1 MCLLLLLLF
10 ALLSSGWDLDSAVKY
25 GFAVVGTF
33 LMGMSNEL
41 LARSRV
47 KLAQY
52 LSAPR
57 PGASCCALPGPALI
71 ETYPVPCRMAL
82 GALHGVQ
89 MVLAYW
95 MMLLVML
102 YEVCIF
108 SALVIGL
115 ATGYGLFS
123 TSFQTMLGN
132 AQIAHKQAAIKQQQQ
147 QQAKRIQPESTD
159 VDVDALLTASL
170 NVEGGEADK
179 MMAKNA
185 NARSAGVDVA
195 ASDEGI
201 ELVLR
206 VNAVPG
212 NAPCCGGTA

>member
-1 MCLLLLLLF
+1 VCDCCCCLL
-10 ALLSSGWDLDSAVKY
+10 LLSSGWGLDSAVKY

-33 LMGMSNEL
+33 LMGVSNEL

-57 PGASCCALPGPALI
+57 PGASCCAPPGPALI
-71 ETYPVPCRMAL
+71 ETYPVPCRVAL
-82 GALHGVQ
+82 GALHGAQ

-102 YEVCIF
+102 YETCIF

-132 AQIAHKQAAIKQQQQ
+132 AQLAHKQATIKKQQQQ
-147 QQAKRIQPESTD
+147 GKRIQPESTD
-159 VDVDALLTASL
+159 VDADALLTASL
-170 NVEGGEADK
+170 NVEGGGEADK
-179 MMAKNA
+179 MMIKNA
-185 NARSAGVDVA
+185 NASSAGVDVA
-195 ASDEGI
+195 ASDEDDS
-201 ELVLR
+201 LVLQ

>member
-1 MCLLLLLLF
+1 VLLF
-10 ALLSSGWDLDSAVKY
+10 ALFSGWGLDSAVKY
-25 GFAVVGTF
+25 GFAGVGTF
-33 LMGMSNEL
+33 RMGVSNEL

-57 PGASCCALPGPALI
+57 PGALCCAPPGPALI

-82 GALHGVQ
+82 GALHGAQ

-102 YEVCIF
+102 YESCIF

-123 TSFQTMLGN
+123 TSFQTMMAN
-132 AQIAHKQAAIKQQQQ
+132 AQLAHKQAAIKQQQQ
-147 QQAKRIQPESTD
+147 QQGKRIQPDSS
-159 VDVDALLTASL
+159 DVDADALLAASSS
-170 NVEGGEADK
+170 VEGGEADK
-179 MMAKNA
+179 MMMK
-185 NARSAGVDVA
+185 SASASPAGTDVA
-195 ASDEGI
+195 ASEEGI

-206 VNAVPG
+206 VNTVPA

>member
-1 MCLLLLLLF
+1 MCLLLLPF
-10 ALLSSGWDLDSAVKY
+10 ALLSGWGLDSAVKY

-57 PGASCCALPGPALI
+57 PGASCCAPPGPALI

-82 GALHGVQ
+82 GALHGAQ

-102 YEVCIF
+102 YETCIF

-147 QQAKRIQPESTD
+147 QQGKRIQPESTD
-159 VDVDALLTASL
+159 VDVDALLAASS
-170 NVEGGEADK
+170 NIEDGVADK
-179 MMAKNA
+179 MMAQNA
-185 NARSAGVDVA
+185 NASSAGVDVVT
-195 ASDEGI
+195 SEDDDS
-201 ELVLR
+201 LVLQ